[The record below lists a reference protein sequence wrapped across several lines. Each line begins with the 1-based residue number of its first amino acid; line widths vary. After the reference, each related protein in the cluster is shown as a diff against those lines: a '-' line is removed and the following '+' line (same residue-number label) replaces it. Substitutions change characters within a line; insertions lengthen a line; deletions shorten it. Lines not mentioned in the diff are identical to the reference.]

1 MWMLFEVTL
10 SFGGLLVV
18 CFLVSKITGRLF
30 RYVLKFQYRI
40 HRNALLLKYKQI
52 MKLNF

>member
-1 MWMLFEVTL
+1 MLFEVAL

-30 RYVLKFQYRI
+30 RYVLKSQYWIR
-40 HRNALLLKYKQI
+40 RNATLVKYKQI